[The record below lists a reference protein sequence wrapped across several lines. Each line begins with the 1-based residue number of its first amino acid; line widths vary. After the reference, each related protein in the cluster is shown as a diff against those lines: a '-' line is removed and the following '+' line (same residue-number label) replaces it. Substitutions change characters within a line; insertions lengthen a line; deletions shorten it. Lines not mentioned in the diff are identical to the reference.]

1 MRNVSEKLKFSL
13 VLPAYLEEENLRFL
27 LPRLKSTLDSYGSAY
42 EIVVV
47 DTSKKLDM
55 TEEACTDFGVRY
67 VNRSPGDTFGD
78 AVRTGIREA
87 QGQWILFMDAD
98 GSHSPEFVPRLL
110 KETED
115 YPIVIASR
123 YTEGGMTENTAVLR
137 WMSWILNVTYA
148 IVLGLKVKDV
158 SNSFKIYRADL
169 LKSLTLK
176 CQNFDIVEEI
186 LYKIVRKNQGIQI
199 KEIPFAFKK
208 RIFGETK
215 RNLFT
220 FILTYIFTMIRL
232 RFSK

>member
-1 MRNVSEKLKFSL
+1 MLENPKFSII
-13 VLPAYLEEENLRFL
+13 LPAYLEEENLRFL
-27 LPRLKSTLDSYGSAY
+27 LPRLKSTMNSYGCTY
-42 EIVVV
+42 EILVV

-55 TEEACTDFGVRY
+55 TEEACAAVGVRY
-67 VNRSPGDTFGD
+67 VNRTPTDSFGD

-87 QGQWILFMDAD
+87 KGEWILFMDAD

-110 KETED
+110 KETEK
-115 YPIVIASR
+115 YSVVIASR
-123 YTEGGMTENTAVLR
+123 YIDGGMTENSTVLR
-137 WMSWILNVTYA
+137 WMSWVLNVTYS
-148 IVLGLKVKDV
+148 IVLNLNVKDV

-169 LKSLTLK
+169 LKTVTLK

-186 LYKIVRKNQGIQI
+186 LYKIVKKNPTLLI
-199 KEIPFAFKK
+199 KEVPFAFKK

>member
-1 MRNVSEKLKFSL
+1 MSIQPLFSL

-27 LPRLKSTLDSYGSAY
+27 LPRLKNTLDSYGSTY
-42 EIVVV
+42 EIIVV
-47 DTSKKLDM
+47 DTVMKLDM
-55 TEEACTDFGVRY
+55 TVEVCSSIGVKY
-67 VNRSPGDTFGD
+67 VNRAPGNSFGD

-87 QGQWILFMDAD
+87 QGQWIVFMDAD
-98 GSHSPEFVPRLL
+98 GSHTPEFLPRLL
-110 KETED
+110 KETEN

-137 WMSWILNVTYA
+137 WMSWILNVSYA
-148 IVLGLKVKDV
+148 IVLNLKVKDV
-158 SNSFKIYRADL
+158 SNSFKAYRADL
-169 LKSLTLK
+169 LKSLALK

-186 LYKIVRKNQGIQI
+186 LYKIVRKNPEIAI
-199 KEIPFAFKK
+199 KEVPFAFKK

-215 RNLFT
+215 RNLAV